1 LRWAEMPSK
10 SPLVNKATMTKTMAS
25 STSEK
30 PLLRCG
36 GVERCKMRDALEG
49 Q

>member
-1 LRWAEMPSK
+1 
-10 SPLVNKATMTKTMAS
+10 MTSTMAS

-30 PLLRCG
+30 PLLRLDS
-36 GVERCKMRDALEG
+36 VERCKMRDTLDV